1 MQVDSSSLLCDCNLR
16 WFAQWVNSSAVRGVA
31 ASCAHPEALKDRAV
45 TSVAAEMFTCE
56 DFPKPYI
63 LVEPRSQIALRGKV
77 SCYTG
82 YECCVTP
89 HLAGPGPVLPG
100 GQHLAR
106 PHDLRLEEGWGDS
119 GVRRLWRRRQ
129 LHRGE

>member
-1 MQVDSSSLLCDCNLR
+1 MHEVGSVDIIQPEPECSCVQVDSSSLLCDCNLR

-77 SCYTG
+77 SSYNLSQLLCHPTSPRTWP
-82 YECCVTP
+82 CT
-89 HLAGPGPVLPG
+89 A
-100 GQHLAR
+100 AR
-106 PHDLRLEEGWGDS
+106 PAPRPPP
-119 GVRRLWRRRQ
+119 
-129 LHRGE
+129 

>member
-77 SCYTG
+77 SCYKVLRVL
-82 YECCVTP
+82 CDPTP
-89 HLAGPGPVLPG
+89 GRIWPCTA
-100 GQHLAR
+100 AR
-106 PHDLRLEEGWGDS
+106 PAPRPPP
-119 GVRRLWRRRQ
+119 
-129 LHRGE
+129 